1 MSISALVEPKQETP
15 SPGRSVAIS
24 RDATPE
30 GRCSERAARRKFLP
44 LAACAH
50 RATIV
55 AAACIALAIPAS
67 PATAGFFDFLFPP
80 AQPAMP
86 AYRPP
91 PRQHFFH
98 HRIAHVEHHKKKV
111 AAAPRHR
118 IVEAKA
124 HPVAPGS
131 VDLMDDDSLRD
142 GDAVMTADGL
152 RIFVGSEGRHHSS
165 DDFAR
170 ISETEGLSR
179 RARSALLAVDA
190 GRAGEGQQPV
200 LVAGRSASNKGIS
213 AGLSIV
219 DLRGQKIRY
228 VGP

>member
-1 MSISALVEPKQETP
+1 M
-15 SPGRSVAIS
+15 
-24 RDATPE
+24 
-30 GRCSERAARRKFLP
+30 
-44 LAACAH
+44 
-50 RATIV
+50 
-55 AAACIALAIPAS
+55 
-67 PATAGFFDFLFPP
+67 
-80 AQPAMP
+80 
-86 AYRPP
+86 
-91 PRQHFFH
+91 
-98 HRIAHVEHHKKKV
+98 AHVEHHKKKV

-179 RARSALLAVDA
+179 RERSALLAVDA
-190 GRAGEGQQPV
+190 GRAGEGRQPV

-213 AGLSIV
+213 AGVSIV
-219 DLRGQKIRY
+219 DSRGARIRY

>member
-1 MSISALVEPKQETP
+1 M
-15 SPGRSVAIS
+15 
-24 RDATPE
+24 
-30 GRCSERAARRKFLP
+30 
-44 LAACAH
+44 
-50 RATIV
+50 
-55 AAACIALAIPAS
+55 
-67 PATAGFFDFLFPP
+67 
-80 AQPAMP
+80 
-86 AYRPP
+86 
-91 PRQHFFH
+91 
-98 HRIAHVEHHKKKV
+98 AHVEHHKKKV

-179 RARSALLAVDA
+179 RERSALLAVDA
-190 GRAGEGQQPV
+190 GRAGEGRQPA

-213 AGLSIV
+213 AGVSIV
-219 DLRGQKIRY
+219 DSRGARIRY